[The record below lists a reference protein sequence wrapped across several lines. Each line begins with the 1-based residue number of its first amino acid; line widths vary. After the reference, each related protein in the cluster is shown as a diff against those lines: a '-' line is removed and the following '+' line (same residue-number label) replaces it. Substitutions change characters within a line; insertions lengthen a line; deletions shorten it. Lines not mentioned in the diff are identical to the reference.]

1 MKAQPKFSGARKFL
15 ARVYALCCST
25 WKRPCVTCV
34 TVERQLNTS
43 IIVLGFAK
51 SCHVFHSD
59 VLYVKQSKT
68 RVLNLKKNKEQLFLT
83 LDYVGILKRYS
94 CFFFGGF
101 KSISLTSEYQVQ
113 KRFLLPQFKR
123 KEAKWYS
130 HLVFYIH
137 IVSTDILSNLLQ
149 VHFNLLLKLGIS
161 NRSLIKSMCVGCSH
175 SPFHREEI
183 FHNN

>member
-1 MKAQPKFSGARKFL
+1 MYFTVMYYMSTNHCKDQGFKSQEKQRTTLSHTKLRWHLEKVFL
-15 ARVYALCCST
+15 
-25 WKRPCVTCV
+25 
-34 TVERQLNTS
+34 
-43 IIVLGFAK
+43 
-51 SCHVFHSD
+51 
-59 VLYVKQSKT
+59 
-68 RVLNLKKNKEQLFLT
+68 LFF
-83 LDYVGILKRYS
+83 
-94 CFFFGGF
+94 CGF

-149 VHFNLLLKLGIS
+149 VHFNRLLKLGIS